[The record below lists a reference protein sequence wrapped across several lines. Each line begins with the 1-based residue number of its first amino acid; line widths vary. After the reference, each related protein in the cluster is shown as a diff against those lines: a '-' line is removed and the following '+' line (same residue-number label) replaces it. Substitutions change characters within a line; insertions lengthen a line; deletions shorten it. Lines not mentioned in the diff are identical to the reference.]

1 MVTLGNL
8 PDDKMTDFMGFTA
21 EEMQVIQF
29 LSDGKEHFDEPED
42 IEDYYDICDELIEQK
57 LVKEP
62 LTKDDGY
69 KLTAKGKTVWSLY
82 IKSLLDNT
90 ESNGMIKPKEVKE
103 SGFCIA
109 QDRISDVIKIIKS
122 MYDVGLFV
130 DQNGNK
136 PTLKSVMDAFGKF
149 LKANQFLQYS
159 TYLNKALQA
168 KENTFMEIFD
178 QMEKIAEKYYKETKD
193 RKISK

>member
-1 MVTLGNL
+1 MVTSGNL
-8 PDDKMTDFMGFTA
+8 SDDKMTDFMGFTA

-42 IEDYYDICDELIEQK
+42 IEDYYDFCDELIEQK

-149 LKANQFLQYS
+149 LKADQFLQYS

-168 KENTFMEIFD
+168 KENTFMEIFY
-178 QMEKIAEKYYKETKD
+178 QMEKSAEKYYKETKD